1 MSFLERERRRLIE
14 LRDDIF
20 GDPGMG
26 LYAGQSREFV
36 LMEATAN
43 LWDGIRLD
51 AIDYFQRNGIRWHKA
66 EADGPTGHM
75 LSSQVAC
82 VNHLYLLRQRA
93 DLAVAVLRGVD
104 PDVVEA
110 EIVDD
115 GYVEFEFIGHQPY
128 LGERSF
134 QRGAH
139 CTSVDAFMIGRTV
152 QGSRRAFL
160 IEWKYTESN
169 TSEDKYIGARSEI
182 YDYLVTAAASPFN
195 PIDPRVL
202 YFEPYYQLMRQ
213 TLLAWQI
220 SEHADHGCTSY
231 RHIHVVPAQNAE
243 FHRNVTAPD
252 FKLPGATVA
261 EAWASVLKRPY
272 QYIGLSPEQFMRPV
286 TEARDARALT
296 GYLRRRYWSG
306 I

>member
-115 GYVEFEFIGHQPY
+115 GYVEF
-128 LGERSF
+128 
-134 QRGAH
+134 
-139 CTSVDAFMIGRTV
+139 GRTV